1 MAYRKNGV
9 LYPSKEYYLAKQK
22 LKTAGVTPTTESM
35 KKAMGETPTAPTAPT
50 TRDEKIKSISSQ
62 IGETRKKITSL
73 QDVLKT
79 ATTAGYGI
87 GTGKDIPKDI
97 LSGAISAED
106 LTEPVIEPII
116 PEEVPVEEGYSAIMG
131 AGGVGTMMQAIQ
143 DQYEKDRK
151 QYEDSKGIIQKY
163 LDKRK
168 SSEAILAEQQEKWGI
183 SESFQQI
190 KDITALTLPLQQQIA
205 DITIQETAEIDRA
218 SQMGMSEGWLR
229 RKETEIHN
237 KYNKLKAPI
246 ATQLNAYA
254 AQAQTLQGNLGMAN
268 QFANQAVQAA
278 TYDQEFEYNTI
289 KAFMDL
295 NNDFLQSLKAD
306 QRFYFTNALD
316 IAKSNFDLARSD
328 KAQVMSWSLQYPE
341 VGITLNDSK
350 EQAFNKI
357 NFGQQVAIPSQEAAI
372 IGLVN
377 QGITDPAKIYDYI
390 NYDEQ
395 GKPHPG
401 MPVSME
407 QINSVLSGVQPGE
420 AEDIT
425 VEQYKSGF
433 LADKAEGM
441 TYEDAIQDYGTVL
454 SLDYIDRIYRKGKY
468 SLEDIKIKEAEE
480 GMEEQE
486 QLKKDIAEWDAKY
499 EAGEVHK
506 IETDDGKY
514 TIIKYTKP
522 SWLPKGMEKV
532 LFTYNIKK

>member
-1 MAYRKNGV
+1 MAT
-9 LYPSKEYYLAKQK
+9 
-22 LKTAGVTPTTESM
+22 TAERL
-35 KKAMGETPTAPTAPT
+35 KAMGLYDRYQKVRSGEIKTSYTPPT
-50 TRDEKIKSISSQ
+50 TTTTKKRRTTTQVATQPTTKEVLEQQIADTMKEIQEKQSV
-62 IGETRKKITSL
+62 L
-73 QDVLKT
+73 QT

-87 GTGKDIPKDI
+87 GTGKDIPADI
-97 LSGAISAED
+97 LAGEPAI
-106 LTEPVIEPII
+106 VPII

-143 DQYEKDRK
+143 DQYEKDRELSMK

-168 SSEAILAEQQEKWGI
+168 SSEAILAEQQEKWGL

-328 KAQVMSWSLQYPE
+328 KSSVMNLMLQYPNA
-341 VGITLNDSK
+341 GITINDTIDSATSKASGWAGTQPITTDVPTGGVAVFADDEGNQYDLGTIEGLNQFKVAHPDYTYADMNAFLDQNIKGMDASTRKQLLDGSDFK
-350 EQAFNKI
+350 EEEMERAYDTSFYKTAVRKSLKSDYKRNVSEFIIAMKD
-357 NFGQQVAIPSQEAAI
+357 NFKD
-372 IGLVN
+372 LTN
-377 QGITDPAKIYDYI
+377 
-390 NYDEQ
+390 
-395 GKPHPG
+395 
-401 MPVSME
+401 
-407 QINSVLSGVQPGE
+407 
-420 AEDIT
+420 
-425 VEQYKSGF
+425 
-433 LADKAEGM
+433 
-441 TYEDAIQDYGTVL
+441 
-454 SLDYIDRIYRKGKY
+454 
-468 SLEDIKIKEAEE
+468 
-480 GMEEQE
+480 
-486 QLKKDIAEWDAKY
+486 KDIEMLKEFYITEQNVVNKLSWLAR
-499 EAGEVHK
+499 
-506 IETDDGKY
+506 
-514 TIIKYTKP
+514 IKYFKD
-522 SWLPKGMEKV
+522 
-532 LFTYNIKK
+532 